1 MSKIPRIISAYY
13 GHGDQLGF
21 VVCKYKIYDFMIKN
35 QLIVHHDA
43 LWSYN
48 SKLKVWN
55 IIWPKTKPPPIINYN

>member
-21 VVCKYKIYDFMIKN
+21 VVCKDKIYDFMIKN
-35 QLIVHHDA
+35 KLIVHHDA

-48 SKLKVWN
+48 SNLKVWK
-55 IIWPKTKPPPIINYN
+55 IIWPNTKKLPIFNIN